1 MTYLPNENVKAKFSD
16 SGNLDAFAR
25 LRVASP
31 QTLFESQ
38 LQYDDKPQLWETNI
52 EGNGSNTY
60 LPNESSCLL
69 SVSDTGDGVVRQTY
83 EYFRYQ
89 PGKSTFISFTAVFDE
104 PDTNIVRR
112 AGYFDDNDGI
122 FLQMDSEMKVGIRS
136 SITGTPDDDIIP
148 RSNWNLDK
156 LDGNGPSKLTI
167 DFTNANIYVM
177 DLQWLGSGRVR
188 FGVMYRGDIIYF
200 HEKEHSST
208 IPSVYM
214 KTATLPCRYEIYS
227 NGGSGQFKQLC
238 TTVISEGGFKQK
250 GYVHAIDT
258 GNESMRIGNTEQSV
272 LSIRLNPN
280 YPRAT
285 LFPQFAS
292 ILQTSNSDILR
303 YRIVIRHETDD
314 TMTWNDISGDSL
326 VQYSTTMSGIT
337 GGQVIESGYLRSG
350 EQCFID
356 SLFENVTPLASTRSG
371 EPFILSIVCE
381 SLQKNIPV
389 YASIRFREI
398 H

>member
-1 MTYLPNENVKAKFSD
+1 MTYIPNEFVKAQFAD
-16 SGNLDAFAR
+16 SANLDAFAR

-38 LQYDDKPQLWETNI
+38 LQYDDKPQLWETNTV
-52 EGNGSNTY
+52 GNGASTY
-60 LPNESSCLL
+60 LPDESSCLL
-69 SVSDTGDGVVRQTY
+69 SVTDTGDSVVRQTY

-89 PGKSTFISFTAVFDE
+89 PGKSTFISFTAVFNS
-104 PDTNIVRR
+104 PNVNIVRQ
-112 AGYFDDNDGI
+112 AGYFDDDDGLFI
-122 FLQMDSEMKVGIRS
+122 QMDDDVKVGIRS
-136 SITGTPDDDIIP
+136 SASGTSVDHVTP
-148 RSNWNLDK
+148 RSEWNLDK
-156 LDGNGPSKLTI
+156 LDGTGRSKLTI
-167 DFTNANIYVM
+167 DFTQANIYVM

-214 KTATLPCRYEIYS
+214 KTATLPCRYEITS
-227 NGGSGQFKQLC
+227 NGGAGDFKQIC

-250 GYVHAIDT
+250 GYVHSVDT
-258 GNESMRIGNTEQSV
+258 GNASQRVGNTEQTV
-272 LSIRLNPN
+272 LSIRLHPN

-285 LFPQFAS
+285 LFPRHVS

-303 YRIVIRHETDD
+303 YRLVMRHVPNDP
-314 TMTWNDISGDSL
+314 MTWVNVSDDSF
-326 VQYSTTMSGIT
+326 VQYSTTMTGIT
-337 GGQVIESGYLRSG
+337 GGSVIDSGYLRSS
-350 EQCFID
+350 EQRFID
-356 SLFENVTPLASTRSG
+356 SIFENVTPLAATRDG
-371 EPFILSIVCE
+371 EPFILSLVCE
-381 SLQKNIPV
+381 SIQKDIPV